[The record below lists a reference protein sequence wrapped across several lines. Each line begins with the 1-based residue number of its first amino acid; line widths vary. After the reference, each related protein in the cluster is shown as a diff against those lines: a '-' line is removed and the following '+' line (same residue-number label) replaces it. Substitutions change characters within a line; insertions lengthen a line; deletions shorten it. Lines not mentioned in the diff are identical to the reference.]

1 MTTTLNGIIVY
12 SLYYM
17 LCVCGPMDIAK
28 IEMLKTN
35 TKYVGMLY
43 CVLSG
48 FSCVVQALFLDEI
61 IDKYLDDQVLS
72 PNSPNFYIISS
83 VSLACTVMAFLSIFG
98 LIKKEILELRTF
110 HMMKSTM
117 QKSHTTHD

>member
-61 IDKYLDDQVLS
+61 IDKYLDD
-72 PNSPNFYIISS
+72 
-83 VSLACTVMAFLSIFG
+83 
-98 LIKKEILELRTF
+98 
-110 HMMKSTM
+110 
-117 QKSHTTHD
+117 